1 MTAASAA
8 ADPVEAASLTAPL
21 VEVNTEVVAMVAA
34 LPVRVAE
41 RGPGVGR
48 RLWNLCPLWQGG
60 LGPAEV
66 SCNSGVLGRMTSCPN
81 TQYSVRITRIPGL
94 PAGFA
99 EF

>member
-48 RLWNLCPLWQGG
+48 RLWNLCHYGKEDL
-60 LGPAEV
+60 AEV
-66 SCNSGVLGRMTSCPN
+66 SCNSGVSW
-81 TQYSVRITRIPGL
+81 V
-94 PAGFA
+94 A
-99 EF
+99 

>member
-48 RLWNLCPLWQGG
+48 RLWNLHSMPLWQGG
-60 LGPAEV
+60 LGR
-66 SCNSGVLGRMTSCPN
+66 GVL
-81 TQYSVRITRIPGL
+81 
-94 PAGFA
+94 
-99 EF
+99 

>member
-1 MTAASAA
+1 MTAAAAA

-48 RLWNLCPLWQGG
+48 RLWNLWGKLE
-60 LGPAEV
+60 LDLAEV
-66 SCNSGVLGRMTSCPN
+66 S
-81 TQYSVRITRIPGL
+81 TR
-94 PAGFA
+94 
-99 EF
+99 

>member
-41 RGPGVGR
+41 RGPGVR
-48 RLWNLCPLWQGG
+48 AAIMEFMPLWQGG
-60 LGPAEV
+60 LGR
-66 SCNSGVLGRMTSCPN
+66 GVL
-81 TQYSVRITRIPGL
+81 
-94 PAGFA
+94 
-99 EF
+99 